1 MAIQGISYKYD
12 DGGSVSVKYPRQKF
26 QQGGQVQDLNAGDQN
41 FGTPQSNKGFFVVN
55 PNGTTTPVV
64 NQVAAGSGQN
74 QLSSVGQI
82 AGSGGGGTSVPTTAA
97 SDSGTGSGDGGATS
111 NLTSMISSN
120 FSDVSSVFN
129 DVNSTKLANESM
141 ANSVF
146 NRNAA
151 RKNLAMNE
159 TLAAS
164 NLRGA
169 GQQQAQSGIT
179 FGEQQQQYSGGLK
192 SAAAWSAG
200 VAKGL
205 TSGKT

>member
-1 MAIQGISYKYD
+1 MAIQGISYK
-12 DGGSVSVKYPRQKF
+12 F
-26 QQGGQVQDLNAGDQN
+26 QQDGQVQDLNAGDQN
-41 FGTPQSNKGFFVVN
+41 FGTPQSNKGFIVVN
-55 PNGTTTPVV
+55 PDGTTTPVV

-97 SDSGTGSGDGGATS
+97 SDSGSSGSGDGGATS